1 MMTNYVKETDDEMR
15 RKSNRTFQRI
25 IASLPPKV
33 AEGYGYVEKVKG
45 LLHLNLE
52 AALADQN
59 WDLAAGLIAEL
70 ARRSN
75 AAS

>member
-1 MMTNYVKETDDEMR
+1 MR

-25 IASLPPKV
+25 IASLPPDV
-33 AEGYGYVEKVKG
+33 AEGYGYVERAKS

-52 AALADQN
+52 AALAEQN
-59 WDLAAGLIAEL
+59 WDLAACLIGEL
-70 ARRSN
+70 ARKSN